1 MHYFI
6 WNNDDILYMVQ
17 LQLSFIITGF
27 WSLVSA
33 FPCGLNTSIYSVYIL
48 YISWFTNSIE
58 MFPICDWS
66 CLLSDLTWC
75 INIFPISISFFSLLI
90 QSGAA
95 TNAQDLDGWTPLH
108 AAAHWAQ
115 REACEL
121 LCENYANM
129 DIKNYVGQ
137 TCFDVA
143 DPDVIRLLEELKKKQ
158 NTLQKDRP
166 EIRNLINRPAIPAGT
181 SPANTGKRR

>member
-1 MHYFI
+1 M
-6 WNNDDILYMVQ
+6 D
-17 LQLSFIITGF
+17 
-27 WSLVSA
+27 
-33 FPCGLNTSIYSVYIL
+33 
-48 YISWFTNSIE
+48 
-58 MFPICDWS
+58 
-66 CLLSDLTWC
+66 
-75 INIFPISISFFSLLI
+75 LLI

-181 SPANTGKRR
+181 SPANTGKRSSLNNNTISAYNYNSNLNDNDRSSITRLSIDDKALRSKEVSTQERDLLLNKSPLVSETIPEANRASDSDKESDP